1 MRTTLALDPDVFAA
15 ARSLA
20 ETQGKTLGRVV
31 SELLR
36 KALAPAPSAAEVAG
50 FPVFAVPSDAP
61 VVTPEAVR
69 AALDD
74 EP

>member
-1 MRTTLALDPDVFAA
+1 MAKRRGRPSLHSCGNRSRRARIDLRGFDLFPLLASNINGL
-15 ARSLA
+15 
-20 ETQGKTLGRVV
+20 
-31 SELLR
+31 
-36 KALAPAPSAAEVAG
+36 
-50 FPVFAVPSDAP
+50 PVFAVTAEAP